1 MKRKLLLACCALLI
15 GWSNANAQGTWN
27 APEVPGSDLSSAV
40 TGDYAIYNVKADAF
54 MGEGMNHGTEAL
66 ACRLEGGYS
75 AALAA
80 RQKFTLSVSNG
91 TVKMV
96 HANHTDNDRGVGCA
110 SANANDIYAD
120 YGSNNQW
127 TFAASNTAPDYGN
140 VYNLSIAGF
149 GTLDVD
155 DKWGGKLTITGGSGS
170 TDWAFIPEGNLTDGS
185 FAKWVERKAMY
196 DVYLALV
203 ASESTSTYAAAL
215 STANAVYTNGNAT
228 PAQLRE
234 ATRALIIAAA
244 DGIQQP
250 TNVSA
255 LFTNA
260 NMQQD
265 GANDWT
271 STAVDRSAGAIEKY
285 HDPITLT
292 QAKDDVPNG
301 LYTLVFRGMVRQ
313 DGSGAAPVFNATSG
327 SNSKNANVPWMTSI
341 ASRWNVWGGNNEWAG
356 DDGSKIPDRLWRA
369 AEGLAYDEAA
379 ASIGNFKV
387 TGNDLTLTVTQNQ
400 NDQWFTFNSFEII
413 YSGPANLAL
422 YKQVLEKKGV
432 AEGLVSTAPNTG
444 STTLLTNA
452 INEANSVTPNS
463 EEDALNS
470 ALTNLNNAI
479 TFAGECGTPYA
490 TFTALKNA
498 ADGIAA
504 VEYTE
509 TESGSHSTFTG
520 IISAQSSTA
529 NNATTVAAI
538 TTATSTL
545 KTAIKTYVNAAEPKN
560 DGEYFDITCLIE
572 NPTFENNNA
581 TGWSGDVP
589 GFESYQNAEF
599 FNKNFDFYQ
608 NITGLANGSY
618 QLSVQAFCRPGD
630 NGNETAGAY
639 YDYTQGISNITA
651 ELYVNS
657 DASTIGNIYSYKDNT
672 TGAKVAGN
680 DFHCNIASDDYWVPN
695 NMKGAGLYFK
705 DEAYNTSVAALVE
718 DWNLKIGFREASK
731 KTNQWVIFDNF
742 RLYYYGSSKLVYY
755 KQYLP
760 QLKAEVTADLSNGAY
775 ANVLVSSEDEALDAA
790 LAATPAS
797 ETEGAYKTVIDN
809 LKTAQTAFRAAAPSY
824 DAMVAA
830 KASSLTKNTTNV
842 GEGIFQL
849 DETTNN
855 SLYSAYETAKGNVDA
870 YEFTTSSTAAGAQT
884 LVDALDNAIDEYNN
898 QPLNA
903 PTADT
908 HYKLTLDNR
917 GALTFKTASTE
928 GSYGLTFMVAAD
940 YLAQTYTLT
949 AVGGKANTYTLSF
962 EDLDG
967 DTRYICTRAQ
977 YGTGGTG
984 TAGIRTFVE
993 GEEKSALE
1001 IKIQASSTANVFYML
1016 NTERDNEKLGAE
1028 NDGDLYTTGTNSNW
1042 SIAEASQAEV
1052 TVSAKAGK
1060 YGTIIFPFTPDV
1072 SEGFDG
1078 ITFYSCNLIN
1088 GESVEIEP
1096 IAGDPQANTPYIIK
1110 KTNGSDFSKV
1120 LSGWGTAA
1128 ADSYEDKGLTGIYTT
1143 DEIPAGNYVLQTQE
1157 GVQKFYIVDAEAVT
1171 GVPYRAYLAAPA
1183 SPVKMFNIVDGT
1195 ATGVEAPVAAE
1206 AEEEE
1211 ILYNTAGVRVGKDYK
1226 GIVINQKGEKR
1237 LQK

>member
-1 MKRKLLLACCALLI
+1 MKRKLLLAFCALLI

-27 APEVPGSDLSSAV
+27 APEIPGSDLYGTVS
-40 TGDYAIYNVKADAF
+40 GNYAIYNVKADAF
-54 MGEGMNHGTEAL
+54 MGEGMNYGTEAL
-66 ACRLEGGYS
+66 ACRLEKGYS
-75 AALAA
+75 DVLMP

-91 TVKMV
+91 KVKMV
-96 HANHTDNDRGVGCA
+96 HANHTDNRGVGCA
-110 SANANDIYAD
+110 STNANDIYAD

-140 VYNLSIAGF
+140 VYNLSIAGY

-155 DKWGGKLTITGGSGS
+155 DKWGGKLTIKDGSGS
-170 TDWAFIPEGNLTDGS
+170 TDWAFIPEGKLTDGS
-185 FAKWVERKAMY
+185 FAKWVEKKAMY

-215 STANAVYTNGNAT
+215 STANAVYTDGDAT
-228 PAQLRE
+228 PAQLRA

-244 DGIQQP
+244 DGIQRP

-265 GANDWT
+265 GKDGWT
-271 STAVDRSAGAIEKY
+271 STAVDRSGGAIEKY
-285 HDPITLT
+285 RDKITLT
-292 QAKDDVPNG
+292 QAKDDVPDG

-313 DGSGAAPVFNATSG
+313 DGSGAAPVFKATSG

-341 ASRWNVWGGNNEWAG
+341 ASRWNVRGDNNNWAG
-356 DDGSKIPDRLWRA
+356 NDGSKIPDRLWRA

-379 ASIGNFKV
+379 ASISNFKV
-387 TGNDLTLTVTQNQ
+387 TGNALTLTVTQNE
-400 NDQWFTFNSFEII
+400 NSQWFTFNSFEII

-432 AEGLVSTAPNTG
+432 AEGLVSTAPNAG

-452 INEANSVTPNS
+452 ISEANSVTPNS

-490 TFTALKNA
+490 TFTALKDA
-498 ADGIAA
+498 ADDIAA

-509 TESGSHSTFTG
+509 TESGSYSTFTG

-560 DGEYFDITCLIE
+560 DGDYFDITCLIE

-630 NGNETAGAY
+630 NGTASAGAY
-639 YDYTQGISNITA
+639 FDYTKGISNITA

-657 DASTIGNIYSYKDNT
+657 DASTIGNIYSYKDNK

-695 NMKGAGLYFK
+695 NMKGAGLYFE
-705 DEAYNTSVAALVE
+705 DGAYNTSVAALVE
-718 DWNLKIGFREASK
+718 DGNLKIGFREASK
-731 KTNQWVIFDNF
+731 KNNQWVIFDNF

-884 LVDALDNAIDEYNN
+884 LVDALDDAIDEYNN

-908 HYKLTLDNR
+908 HYKLTLADR
-917 GALTFKTASTE
+917 GALTYTKTGAADE
-928 GSYGLTFMVAAD
+928 GGYGLPYQTAAD
-940 YLAQTYTLT
+940 YMAQTFFLNSVSGNDYTI
-949 AVGGKANTYTLSF
+949 SF
-962 EDLDG
+962 TDIDG
-967 DTRYICTRAQ
+967 NTRYICTGEKAK
-977 YGTGGTG
+977 
-984 TAGIRTFVE
+984 AGLGNARIRTTTDSS
-993 GEEKSALE
+993 KAL
-1001 IKIQASSTANVFYML
+1001 KFTVAATTTNNVFNLL
-1016 NTERDNEKLGAE
+1016 NTE
-1028 NDGDLYTTGTNSNW
+1028 NSNSKVGSDGGGMYTANNYTSW

-1072 SEGFDG
+1072 SEGFDY
-1078 ITFYSCNLIN
+1078 ITFYSCNSVHGEN
-1088 GESVEIEP
+1088 ESVTISP
-1096 IAGDPQANTPYIIK
+1096 IDGDPKANTPYIIK
-1110 KTNGSDFSKV
+1110 NTGSDFSKV

-1128 ADSYEDKGLTGIYTT
+1128 ADSYADAEGLLTGIYTNAS
-1143 DEIPAGNYVLQTQE
+1143 IPVGSYVLQTQND
-1157 GVQKFYIVDAEAVT
+1157 VQKFYLVDAEEPVT
-1171 GVPYRAYLAAPA
+1171 GVPYRAYFTA
-1183 SPVKMFNIVDGT
+1183 STGVKMFNIVDGT
-1195 ATGVEAPVAAE
+1195 ATGVEAPEVAE

-1211 ILYNTAGVRVGKDYK
+1211 GVIYNTSGQVVTKDYK
-1226 GIVINQKGEKR
+1226 GIVIKNGKKYYQK
-1237 LQK
+1237 

>member
-27 APEVPGSDLSSAV
+27 APEIPGSDLSGTVS
-40 TGDYAIYNVKADAF
+40 GNYAIYNVKADAF

-75 AALAA
+75 ADLAA
-80 RQKFTLSVSNG
+80 RQKFTLSVSDG
-91 TVKMV
+91 KVKMV
-96 HANHTDNDRGVGCA
+96 HANHADRGVGCA

-120 YGSNNQW
+120 FESNNQW

-155 DKWGGKLTITGGSGS
+155 DKWGGKLTTTGGSGS
-170 TDWAFIPEGNLTDGS
+170 TDWAFIPEGKLTDGS
-185 FAKWVERKAMY
+185 FAKWVEKKAMY

-203 ASESTSTYAAAL
+203 ASESTSTYADAL
-215 STANAVYTNGNAT
+215 STANAVYTNGDAT
-228 PAQLRE
+228 ASELRA
-234 ATRALIIAAA
+234 ATRVLIIAAA

-265 GANDWT
+265 GTSGWT
-271 STAVDRSAGAIEKY
+271 STDVARSAGAIEKY
-285 HDPITLT
+285 RDQITLT
-292 QAKDDVPNG
+292 QAKNDVPNG

-327 SNSKNANVPWMTSI
+327 STSNDANVPWMTSI
-341 ASRWNVWGGNNEWAG
+341 ASRWNVWGGNNDWAG
-356 DDGSKIPDRLWRA
+356 NNGSKIPDRIWRA

-387 TGNDLTLTVTQNQ
+387 TGNALTLTVTQSQ
-400 NDQWFTFNSFEII
+400 NTQWFTFNSFEII

-422 YKQVLEKKGV
+422 YKQVLEKKSV
-432 AEGLVSTAPNTG
+432 AEGLVSTAPNAG

-490 TFTALKNA
+490 TFTALKDA
-498 ADGIAA
+498 ADDIAG
-504 VEYTE
+504 VDYTE

-529 NNATTVAAI
+529 NNATTVVAI

-545 KTAIKTYVNAAEPKN
+545 KTAIKTYVNAAEPQN

-630 NGNETAGAY
+630 NGNTTSGAY
-639 YDYTQGISNITA
+639 YDYTQNISNITA

-657 DASTIGNIYSYKDNT
+657 DASTIGNIYSYKGNT
-672 TGAKVAGN
+672 TAAKVDGN
-680 DFHCNIASDDYWVPN
+680 DFHCNIDPDDYWVPN

-718 DWNLKIGFREASK
+718 DGNLKIGFREASK

-830 KASSLTKNTTNV
+830 KASSLTKNTSNIGT
-842 GEGIFQL
+842 GIFQYN
-849 DETTNN
+849 ETTNN
-855 SLYSAYETAKGNVDA
+855 TLFSAYETAKAPIDS
-870 YEFTTSSTAAGAQT
+870 YTFTTSSTAAGAQA
-884 LVDALDNAIDEYNN
+884 LVDALDDAIDEYNN

-908 HYKLTLDNR
+908 HYKLTLADR
-917 GALTFKTASTE
+917 GALTYTKTGAADE
-928 GSYGLTFMVAAD
+928 GGYELPYQTAAD
-940 YLAQTYTLT
+940 YMAQTFFLNSVSGNDYTI
-949 AVGGKANTYTLSF
+949 SF
-962 EDLDG
+962 TDIDG
-967 DTRYICTRAQ
+967 DTRYICTGENAK
-977 YGTGGTG
+977 
-984 TAGIRTFVE
+984 AGSGNARIRTTTDD
-993 GEEKSALE
+993 EKAL
-1001 IKIQASSTANVFYML
+1001 KFTVVATTTNNVFNLL
-1016 NTERDNEKLGAE
+1016 NTEDSNSKVGSNGGGMYTADN
-1028 NDGDLYTTGTNSNW
+1028 YTSW

-1072 SEGFDG
+1072 STGFDG
-1078 ITFYSCNLIN
+1078 ITFYSCNPIN

-1096 IAGDPQANTPYIIK
+1096 IAGAPQANTPYIIK
-1110 KTNGSDFSKV
+1110 NTNGSDFSKDV
-1120 LSGWGTAA
+1120 SGWGTAA
-1128 ADSYEDKGLTGIYTT
+1128 ADSYADAEGLLTGIYTAA
-1143 DEIPAGNYVLQTQE
+1143 EIPVGSYVLQTQG
-1157 GVQKFYIVDAEAVT
+1157 GVQSFYQVQGDPLT
-1171 GVPYRAYLAAPA
+1171 GVAYRAYLTVPA